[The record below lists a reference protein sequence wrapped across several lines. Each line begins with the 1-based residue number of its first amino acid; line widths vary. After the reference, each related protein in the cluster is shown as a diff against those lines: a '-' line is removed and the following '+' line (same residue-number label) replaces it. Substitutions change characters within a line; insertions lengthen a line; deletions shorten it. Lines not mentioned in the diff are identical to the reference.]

1 MNNLKRNS
9 QKDEL
14 NKLLNNLTILSNKIN
29 NNLLEFDKQINLDEK
44 KDILNE
50 LNLQLIFKSQ

>member
-50 LNLQLIFKSQ
+50 LNKQLIY

>member
-44 KDILNE
+44 KRYIKRIKFTINS
-50 LNLQLIFKSQ
+50 I